1 MEDEKGQ
8 AEEGFVVKP
17 AGAGVKTV
25 GPQGVSGQ
33 GLGGAPCDYAG
44 MPISGG
50 KVPHK
55 MAGGMSVAQQMAP
68 QNGVMPK
75 VGK

>member
-1 MEDEKGQ
+1 MVNEKGFKVQ
-8 AEEGFVVKP
+8 G
-17 AGAGVKTV
+17 AGAGVKAV
-25 GPQGVSGQ
+25 GAQGVSGQ
-33 GLGGAPCDYAG
+33 GLDGAPCDYAG

-55 MAGGMSVAQQMAP
+55 KAGGMSVAQQIAP

>member
-1 MEDEKGQ
+1 MGDVNTKGFTNK
-8 AEEGFVVKP
+8 G
-17 AGAGVKTV
+17 AGASVKSV
-25 GPQGVSGQ
+25 GAQGVSGQ
-33 GLGGAPCDYAG
+33 GLDGAACDYAG

-55 MAGGMSVAQQMAP
+55 KAAP
-68 QNGVMPK
+68 SLSLEPKNGIMPK

>member
-1 MEDEKGQ
+1 MGDVNTKGFKVQ
-8 AEEGFVVKP
+8 G
-17 AGAGVKTV
+17 AGASVKSV
-25 GPQGVSGQ
+25 GAQGVSGQ

-55 MAGGMSVAQQMAP
+55 KPAP
-68 QNGVMPK
+68 GLSLEPKNGIMPK